1 MPVVPGSVFID
12 VPDLIF
18 TSAGNFF
25 NTFCTPI
32 CSFRCLRSIN
42 LCSAVD
48 DTWFELSNSMY
59 GGFDCLQETWILQ
72 ADCSRHI
79 SWSNLAKLGLFLF
92 FLRRFLK
99 FYSCSVGRCLRIQV
113 FVRRPFPV
121 RVAIFTSAFRRPSAR
136 LVALFNVQRL
146 SGLFFSFDGF
156 LVRPPQPPHSQS

>member
-59 GGFDCLQETWILQ
+59 GGFDESTLVTVIKDL
-72 ADCSRHI
+72 DGY
-79 SWSNLAKLGLFLF
+79 NLKTL
-92 FLRRFLK
+92 
-99 FYSCSVGRCLRIQV
+99 
-113 FVRRPFPV
+113 
-121 RVAIFTSAFRRPSAR
+121 
-136 LVALFNVQRL
+136 LFNVFEFNL
-146 SGLFFSFDGF
+146 ST
-156 LVRPPQPPHSQS
+156 